1 MKKLFLVLLLTASV
15 SSFAQSVAK
24 EDVEIIQ
31 SVYGK
36 SKADLVKNYMGLSGT
51 QATDF
56 IAVYDQYEAERKTL
70 GEKKIQIINDYANNY
85 ASLTDEKADELAQA
99 NLKNNLDFD
108 KLHSKYYSKCKK
120 VIGAKNAAKF
130 MQLEIYLQ
138 TTILSEIQN
147 SIPFIGEMDA
157 IKTN

>member
-1 MKKLFLVLLLTASV
+1 MKKLFLVLILAV
-15 SSFAQSVAK
+15 SAGSFAQAVAK
-24 EDVEIIQ
+24 EDIEIIQ

-36 SKADLVKNYMGLSGT
+36 SKADLVKNYMGLSGAQET
-51 QATDF
+51 EF
-56 IAVYDQYEAERKTL
+56 FAVYDQYEAERKVL
-70 GEKKIQIINDYANNY
+70 GQKKIQLINDYANNY
-85 ASLTDEKADELAQA
+85 SNLTDEKADQLAQA

-120 VIGAKNAAKF
+120 AIGAKNAAKF

-147 SIPFIGEMDA
+147 SIPFIGEMDG
-157 IKTN
+157 IKAN

>member
-1 MKKLFLVLLLTASV
+1 MKKLFLVLILAV
-15 SSFAQSVAK
+15 SANSIAQSVAK

-36 SKADLVKNYMGLSGT
+36 SKADLVKNYMGLSGA
-51 QATDF
+51 QATEF
-56 IAVYDQYEAERKTL
+56 YTVYDQYEAERKIL

-85 ASLTDEKADELAQA
+85 SNLTDEKADELAQA
-99 NLKNNLDFD
+99 NLKNNMDFD

-138 TTILSEIQN
+138 TTIISEIQN
-147 SIPFIGEMDA
+147 SIPFIGEMDTLKA
-157 IKTN
+157 N